1 MSNNDAMNSEIRFL
15 EEVEEKLK
23 TRITEINASFLEGEK
38 QIESMH
44 DYYWENYTEMDEYGY
59 ENYDNQQA
67 LLGEVNANNER
78 LMKKQRLKKMIDSPY
93 FGRVDFLFEGEEES
107 ESFYIGIGNF
117 APKAGM
123 TPLIYDWRAPVSG
136 LFYDYDR
143 GQASYEAP
151 GGTIEGEI
159 TSKWQY
165 KIKNGKMV
173 YAFESD
179 TKIDDEIL
187 KQELGS
193 NGDVQLKNIVRTIQK
208 EQNEIIRNVKDK
220 VLVIQ
225 GAAGSGKTSVAL
237 HRIAYLLYHDRK
249 NLKASD
255 ILILSPNSVFAD
267 YISHILPELGE
278 ENIQE
283 MSFDLFAYRELKGI
297 VSDCEDRYDY
307 LEKLIHFPEMGIRE
321 SYLKKQSA
329 GFVGEMEGFLAVLE
343 DQLMDFKP
351 VKIRTLEKT
360 EEELIHL
367 FYFKFQDIP
376 ILARMDAVMEYLVDE
391 YETLCNRNL
400 SEDEVEEI
408 REKFNRMYVT
418 RDIYKIYN
426 WFLED
431 SGYETLAKIPYE
443 NRKLQYEDVFPV
455 LYLKYRM
462 LGGTRHKHI

>member
-1 MSNNDAMNSEIRFL
+1 
-15 EEVEEKLK
+15 
-23 TRITEINASFLEGEK
+23 
-38 QIESMH
+38 MH

-117 APKAGM
+117 APKAEM

-165 KIKNGKMV
+165 KIKKGKMV

-220 VLVIQ
+220 YDPGGRHPAD
-225 GAAGSGKTSVAL
+225 GAGAGGSGPAL
-237 HRIAYLLYHDRK
+237 RPGLRRCRDLRRHRRRGRGRGALL
-249 NLKASD
+249 
-255 ILILSPNSVFAD
+255 
-267 YISHILPELGE
+267 
-278 ENIQE
+278 
-283 MSFDLFAYRELKGI
+283 
-297 VSDCEDRYDY
+297 
-307 LEKLIHFPEMGIRE
+307 
-321 SYLKKQSA
+321 SA
-329 GFVGEMEGFLAVLE
+329 G
-343 DQLMDFKP
+343 
-351 VKIRTLEKT
+351 
-360 EEELIHL
+360 
-367 FYFKFQDIP
+367 
-376 ILARMDAVMEYLVDE
+376 
-391 YETLCNRNL
+391 
-400 SEDEVEEI
+400 
-408 REKFNRMYVT
+408 
-418 RDIYKIYN
+418 
-426 WFLED
+426 
-431 SGYETLAKIPYE
+431 
-443 NRKLQYEDVFPV
+443 
-455 LYLKYRM
+455 
-462 LGGTRHKHI
+462 